1 MRRRM
6 LALRDIAAPD
16 VTAGEAESE
25 MHPIHPKLQAFLTSF
40 GCFRLN
46 VVDLVQMT
54 ASFWHTKPATNGFRK
69 EFVALF
75 APRCK
80 AASADNLFQS
90 WYL

>member
-6 LALRDIAAPD
+6 LALRDIAAAD
-16 VTAGEAESE
+16 VAAGEAKSE
-25 MHPIHPKLQAFLTSF
+25 MHPVHPHLQAFLTSF

-46 VVDLVQMT
+46 VADLVEMT
-54 ASFWHTKPATNGFRK
+54 ASFWHTKPAANGFRN
-69 EFVALF
+69 ESVALF